1 MIGNSPPPQ
10 DLNERSQ
17 EIFRLIIDSWM
28 TTGEPVGS
36 RTLSN
41 ALGKKLSPASIRN
54 VMADLEEAG
63 MLMAPHTSAGRL
75 PTETG
80 LRMFVDGL
88 LQVGDISDDE
98 RQSISREIGDH
109 SAIEQALEQASTA
122 LSGLSQCAS
131 VVMVPKTEGSIRQ
144 IELVSL
150 NSHQALVVLVSDDG
164 SVENRLLDLPDGV
177 TPSSLQQAANFLTA
191 SLRGQTVTGAKHN
204 LEREVNRKRSEL
216 DDLTSRVVDAGIAV
230 LSGDKKRP
238 QLIVKGRS
246 NLLETVSG
254 QQDLEQIRRLLDELD
269 HKQQVMEM
277 LNAVDLAEGV
287 RVFIGSENQLF
298 DMTGCSMIVAPWSD
312 ENQQVVGALGV
323 IGPMR
328 LNYARIIPMVD
339 YTARMIGKMI
349 S

>member
-1 MIGNSPPPQ
+1 MIVNSPAP
-10 DLNERSQ
+10 DMLNERSQ
-17 EIFRLIIDSWM
+17 EIFRRIVDAWM

-54 VMADLEEAG
+54 VMADLEDAG
-63 MLMAPHTSAGRL
+63 MLMAPHTSAGRV

-88 LQVGDISDDE
+88 LEVGDISEDE
-98 RQSISREIGDH
+98 RQSISREIRDPGG
-109 SAIEQALEQASTA
+109 IEDALTQASHA
-122 LSGLSQCAS
+122 LSGLSSCAS
-131 VVMVPKTEGSIRQ
+131 VVMVPKNEGNIRQ
-144 IELVSL
+144 IELVPL
-150 NSHQALVVLVSDDG
+150 NDVQALVVLVNEDG
-164 SVENRLLDLPDGV
+164 SVENRILDLPAGS
-177 TPSSLQQAANFLTA
+177 TRSSLQQASNFLTA
-191 SLRGQTVTGAKHN
+191 SLTGQSVGAAR
-204 LEREVNRKRSEL
+204 LRMEQDLDRKRTEL
-216 DDLTSRVVDAGIAV
+216 DQLTEQVVDAGMAV
-230 LSGDKKRP
+230 LAGDPGRP

-246 NLLETVSG
+246 KLLETVSG
-254 QQDLEQIRRLLDELD
+254 QEDLEQIRLLLDELD

-298 DMTGCSMIVAPWSD
+298 SMTGCSMIVAPWAD
-312 ENQQVVGALGV
+312 ENKQVVGALGV

-328 LNYARIIPMVD
+328 LNYGRIIPMVD
-339 YTARMIGKMI
+339 FTAKMVGKLL